1 MIPPIEPNNN
11 LDWLYSDSLKAE
23 FGTFVVEY
31 KLWAGNHKLSAKL
44 TLIRLIIGIVGFNG
58 ALRVRSVDSYDPK
71 KDEWR
76 PVASMEARR
85 STLGAAVLNGLL
97 YAVGG
102 FDGTTGLST
111 CEVWSYWSGM
121 II

>member
-1 MIPPIEPNNN
+1 M
-11 LDWLYSDSLKAE
+11 SVCK
-23 FGTFVVEY
+23 G
-31 KLWAGNHKLSAKL
+31 
-44 TLIRLIIGIVGFNG
+44 IIYAVGGFNG

-102 FDGTTGLST
+102 FDGTTGLNS
-111 CEVWSYWSGM
+111 CEVSTFDIVSSLFHSK
-121 II
+121 IQR

>member
-1 MIPPIEPNNN
+1 MN
-11 LDWLYSDSLKAE
+11 LRRCR
-23 FGTFVVEY
+23 
-31 KLWAGNHKLSAKL
+31 AGVAVSKGVIYAV
-44 TLIRLIIGIVGFNG
+44 GGFNG
-58 ALRVRSVDSYDPK
+58 ALRVRSVDSYEPK

-102 FDGTTGLST
+102 FDGTTGLNT
-111 CEVWSYWSGM
+111 CEVKLMNFLWSGM
-121 II
+121 FRSVTRFV